1 MKGLT
6 EVGLASSSA
15 EGDTKFANVMNIV
28 DVVMQNGSGD
38 LEVAYG
44 SGVTTGTQ
52 TQNIAL
58 SNVAAGT
65 LAIGG
70 VENLNISSGLV
81 KSTLTA
87 LTAAQMKSISVTGS
101 TDLKI
106 TGALDFAN
114 DATGVAGAIDGTID
128 ASAFTGKLTVTSA
141 ADEVSITGGSGND
154 TFNMAA
160 TFNGYDKIDGGDG
173 TDTLTMDAAALSTQF
188 AQTSNI
194 ENVTFNESNA
204 DTTVDMSKLSAGV

>member
-1 MKGLT
+1 MHVNNFETDAANGGNNNSITTVDGALMKGLT

-28 DVVMQNGSGD
+28 DVAMQNGSGD

-44 SGVTTGTQ
+44 AGVTTGTQ

-65 LAIGG
+65 LKIGG

-87 LTAAQMKSISVTGS
+87 LTAAQMKSITVTGS

-106 TGALDFAN
+106 TGALDFR
-114 DATGVAGAIDGTID
+114 
-128 ASAFTGKLTVTSA
+128 
-141 ADEVSITGGSGND
+141 
-154 TFNMAA
+154 
-160 TFNGYDKIDGGDG
+160 
-173 TDTLTMDAAALSTQF
+173 
-188 AQTSNI
+188 
-194 ENVTFNESNA
+194 
-204 DTTVDMSKLSAGV
+204 